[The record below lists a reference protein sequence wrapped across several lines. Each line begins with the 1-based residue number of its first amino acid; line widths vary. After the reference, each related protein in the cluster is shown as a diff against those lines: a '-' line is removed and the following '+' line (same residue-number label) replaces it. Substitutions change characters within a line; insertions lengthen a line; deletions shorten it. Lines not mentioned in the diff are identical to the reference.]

1 MSKRDKVL
9 GADNQQGSRPA
20 GSGIDPS
27 ETTRRTPTV
36 GSREEIL
43 AYLQGAMHDASLNK
57 GKRIRFVQKYR
68 EWLTDIINSYHPIK
82 KKIFRQ
88 RMMI

>member
-1 MSKRDKVL
+1 MLLRENVL
-9 GADNQQGSRPA
+9 GADNQQGSLHPLMD
-20 GSGIDPS
+20 DPP
-27 ETTRRTPTV
+27 ETTRRTPV
-36 GSREEIL
+36 VDKKEEIL

-68 EWLTDIINSYHPIK
+68 EWLTYHPIK
-82 KKIFRQ
+82 EKIFRK

>member
-20 GSGIDPS
+20 ESGIDPS

-68 EWLTDIINSYHPIK
+68 EWLTASVFTFN
-82 KKIFRQ
+82 
-88 RMMI
+88 